1 MQLPAIRGGT
11 GKRWVSESILQSA
24 KIQGAFTS
32 WETSMSAMTWADV
45 MASPYLKDL
54 PFKIELNKWGKIE
67 MSPASNRHGMV
78 QFNIGKELDL
88 RAGGQVLVE
97 CSVQT
102 TDGVR
107 VADIA
112 WISHARLQQLGDV
125 TPFPQA
131 PEVCV
136 EVMSPSNSWAEMEMK
151 AGLYLGAGAEEVWI
165 VGLDGS
171 KRVIRA

>member
-1 MQLPAIRGGT
+1 
-11 GKRWVSESILQSA
+11 
-24 KIQGAFTS
+24 
-32 WETSMSAMTWADV
+32 MSAMTWADV

-67 MSPASNRHGMV
+67 MSPASNEHGIKQV
-78 QFNIGKELDL
+78 DIATELRQRPGGK
-88 RAGGQVLVE
+88 VLVE
-97 CSVQT
+97 CSIST
-102 TDGVR
+102 SDGVR
-107 VADIA
+107 VADVA
-112 WISHARLQQLGDV
+112 WISEARLQHLGKV

-151 AGLYLGAGAEEVWI
+151 AGLYLGAGADEVWI

>member
-1 MQLPAIRGGT
+1 MA
-11 GKRWVSESILQSA
+11 
-24 KIQGAFTS
+24 
-32 WETSMSAMTWADV
+32 AMTWADV

-67 MSPASNRHGMV
+67 MSPASNEHGIKQVDIATELGKRHG
-78 QFNIGKELDL
+78 GK
-88 RAGGQVLVE
+88 VLVE
-97 CSVQT
+97 CSIAT

-107 VADIA
+107 VADVA
-112 WISHARLQQLGDV
+112 WISHQRLQQMGAV
-125 TPFPQA
+125 TPFPEA

-136 EVMSPSNSWAEMEMK
+136 EVMSLSNSWPEMEMK